1 MVADLWILLIVP
13 GGTTG
18 APFGPAASALLPVV
32 VRQWYEESA
41 LAHTLTHLKKADRPI
56 QDRMGTL
63 IRMECLGSHRVGP
76 ESPRGVAGCRR
87 LPGEGVR
94 VDREFS
100 RDHLTGG

>member
-63 IRMECLGSHRVGP
+63 
-76 ESPRGVAGCRR
+76 
-87 LPGEGVR
+87 
-94 VDREFS
+94 
-100 RDHLTGG
+100 